1 MPTLACLCRR
11 RGLLV
16 ALTLSAALVVAC
28 GPATRMPTTDPALVA
43 RERVLQNRLAL
54 QRHID
59 DTTRLQRI
67 AWRLRHQGSYLCP
80 QHTAS
85 LGLVTLSASQLPPQW
100 QQLHIGRQPTVV
112 QRIPGSPA
120 ARSDLQQGDR
130 ILALNGR
137 PVQARHW
144 QKALAK
150 LQPGVPAQLTVE
162 RAGPLQ
168 IGLIP
173 VDVCNYPVNY
183 IADDTVNAYA
193 DGSHVVVTRGM
204 LRFAT
209 TDRELALVVGHE
221 LAHNIMGHV
230 RKTMGN
236 RFLGTLVD
244 VLVAGLT
251 GFRSSLFSDLAAL
264 RYSQEFE
271 AEADYVGLY
280 MVAAAGYPLAE
291 AANFWRRMGIE
302 NPGSINHARSHP
314 TTPERFVAIES
325 ATAEIIHKQQQAL
338 ELLPEFDTP

>member
-1 MPTLACLCRR
+1 MPTSACPCHKQ
-11 RGLLV
+11 GLLA

-28 GPATRMPTTDPALVA
+28 GPVTRMPTIDPALVA
-43 RERVLQNRLAL
+43 REQALQNRLAL
-54 QRHID
+54 QRYID
-59 DTTRLQRI
+59 DTNRLQRI
-67 AWRLRHQGSYLCP
+67 AWRLRHQGSYLCQ

-85 LGLVTLSASQLPPQW
+85 LGLVTLSVAQLPPQW
-100 QQLHIGRQPTVV
+100 QQLHIDRQPTVV
-112 QRIPGSPA
+112 QLVPDSPA
-120 ARSDLQQGDR
+120 AQSELQQGDR
-130 ILALNGR
+130 ILALNGESI
-137 PVQARHW
+137 QARYW

-150 LQPGVPAQLTVE
+150 LQPGVPIQLTVE
-162 RAGPLQ
+162 RDGPLQ
-168 IGLIP
+168 IRLSP
-173 VDVCNYPVNY
+173 VAVCDYPVHY
-183 IADDTVNAYA
+183 AVDDTVNAYA
-193 DGSHVVVTRGM
+193 DGSRVVVTRGM
-204 LRFAT
+204 LRFAD

-221 LAHNIMGHV
+221 LAHNIMEHV

-251 GFRSSLFSDLAAL
+251 GFSSSLFSDLATL

-302 NPGSINHARSHP
+302 NPGAINHASSHP
-314 TTPERFVAIES
+314 TTPERFVAIDN

-338 ELLPEFDTP
+338 ELLPEFETP